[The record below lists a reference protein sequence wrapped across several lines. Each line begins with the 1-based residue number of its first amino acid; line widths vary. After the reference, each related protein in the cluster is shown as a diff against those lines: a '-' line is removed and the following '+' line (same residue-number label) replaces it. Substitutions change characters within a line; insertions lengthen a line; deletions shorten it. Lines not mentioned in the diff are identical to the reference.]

1 MGKDSDRN
9 KIQKEIVLYYI
20 YDRLRLNNL
29 PQRLTSVRTV
39 YFLIMLKAN

>member
-1 MGKDSDRN
+1 MGKDSDRS
-9 KIQKEIVLYYI
+9 KIQKEIVLQYI

-29 PQRLTSVRTV
+29 PQRLTYVRTV